1 MMARPEKHILVCTQ
15 FRPEDHPKGCCKA
28 QGGGD
33 IANEF
38 AKEFE
43 ERDLWGRFKLN
54 TTSCL
59 GACEQAPSV
68 LVYPE
73 GVMYGNLKTEDVAT
87 IIDQHLLGDQPLEDL
102 KVPDD
107 VWS

>member
-1 MMARPEKHILVCTQ
+1 MARPEKHILVCTQ
-15 FRPEDHPKGCCKA
+15 SRPDDHPKGCCKA
-28 QGGGD
+28 DGGGD

-43 ERDLWGRFKLN
+43 ERGLWGRFKLN

-59 GACEQAPSV
+59 GACENSPTA
-68 LVYPE
+68 LIYPE
-73 GVMYGNLKTEDVAT
+73 GIMYGGLKTEDVKP
-87 IIDQHLLGDQPLEDL
+87 IIDQHLLGDEPIESLQ
-102 KVPDD
+102 VPTE